1 MSETGDRPEFRVID
15 TGVRDGSLQ
24 IAFDQALVELRKAGA
39 VPDTVRFLRFPPTAL
54 IGRHQDLSR
63 ELKLDHCREAGIGV
77 VRRITGGGA
86 IYLDEGQ
93 LGWELVCD
101 RRRIG
106 VATLA
111 DMTARICTAAAAGL
125 STLGIAAEYRPPTD
139 IVVDGQKIC
148 GTGGYFDDDI
158 VMYQGTTLVD
168 LDLPAMMAAIN
179 VAAPKE
185 GAPPPSRVTTLR
197 ALLPDADL
205 SMPRLQAALIA
216 GFEAGLGIA
225 CTASEPGEAE
235 ESLAQRICD
244 AEIGTPDFIAGIDSP
259 GADASVR
266 HGECGP
272 VNAWLRVEGRRN
284 DRVREVL
291 FTGDFVM
298 VPPRLVMDLEGSL
311 RGTVSGEVAAH
322 ISAFFSDAPPQIA
335 TAPPEAFAGAVAAA
349 FSGA

>member
-1 MSETGDRPEFRVID
+1 MSDTADRPGFRVID
-15 TGVRDGSLQ
+15 TGVRDGCYQ
-24 IAFDQALVELRKAGA
+24 IAFDQALVELRKAGE

-63 ELKLDHCREAGIGV
+63 ELKLDHCRKAGIGI

-93 LGWELVCD
+93 LGWEIVCN

-106 VATLA
+106 VATLL
-111 DMTARICTAAAAGL
+111 DMTARICGAAAAGL

-139 IVVDGQKIC
+139 IVVEGQKIC

-185 GAPPPSRVTTLR
+185 GAPPPPRVTTLR

-205 SMPRLQAALIA
+205 SMERLQAALVA
-216 GFEAGLGIA
+216 GFEEGLGIA
-225 CTASEPGEAE
+225 CTPAEPGEAE
-235 ESLAQRICD
+235 LQLAQGICD
-244 AEIGTPDFIAGIDSP
+244 AEIGTAAFIEEIDDP
-259 GADASVR
+259 GADAAVR
-266 HGECGP
+266 HGENGP
-272 VNAWLRVEGRRN
+272 VSAWLRVEGRRN

-298 VPPRLVMDLEGSL
+298 VPPRLVMDLEGRL
-311 RGTVSGEVAAH
+311 RGAGSGEVAH
-322 ISAFFSDAPPQIA
+322 RVSAFFADAPPQIA
-335 TAPPEAFAGAVAAA
+335 TAPPEAFAGAVADA
-349 FSGA
+349 FSAE

>member
-1 MSETGDRPEFRVID
+1 MSASKSRPEFRVID
-15 TGVRDGSLQ
+15 TGVRDGCLQ
-24 IAFDQALVELRKAGA
+24 IAFDQALVELRKAGEI
-39 VPDTVRFLRFPPTAL
+39 PDTVRFLRFPPTAL

-63 ELKLDHCREAGIGV
+63 ELKLDHCRETGVGI

-93 LGWELVCD
+93 LGWEIVCD

-111 DMTARICTAAAAGL
+111 EMTARICTAAAAGL
-125 STLGIAAEYRPPTD
+125 SSLGIAAEYRPPTD
-139 IVVDGQKIC
+139 IVANGQKIC

-185 GAPPPSRVTTLR
+185 GAPPPRVTTLR

-205 SMPRLQAALIA
+205 SMERLQAALVA
-216 GFEAGLGIA
+216 GFEDGLGIA
-225 CTASEPGEAE
+225 CIASEPGAAE
-235 ESLAQRICD
+235 EALAQRICD
-244 AEIGTPDFIAGIDSP
+244 EEIGTAAFIGSIDDP

-266 HGECGP
+266 YGESGP
-272 VNAWLRVEGRRN
+272 VNAWLRVEGARN

-311 RGTVSGEVAAH
+311 RGARSDEVGDRV
-322 ISAFFSDAPPQIA
+322 SAFFANSPPQIA
-335 TAPPEAFAGAVAAA
+335 TAPPEAFAGAVDAA
-349 FSGA
+349 FAGA

>member
-1 MSETGDRPEFRVID
+1 MSDLADRPEFRVID
-15 TGVRDGSLQ
+15 TGVRDGCLQ
-24 IAFDQALVELRKAGA
+24 IAFDRALVELRKVGD

-63 ELKLDHCREAGIGV
+63 ELKLDHCRKAGVGI

-93 LGWELVCD
+93 LGWEIVCD

-125 STLGIAAEYRPPTD
+125 SSLGIAAEYRPPTD
-139 IVVDGQKIC
+139 IAVDGQKIC

-179 VAAPKE
+179 VAAPME
-185 GAPPPSRVTTLR
+185 GAPPPRVTTLR
-197 ALLPDADL
+197 TLLPDADL
-205 SMPRLQAALIA
+205 SMERLQAALVA
-216 GFEAGLGIA
+216 GFEEGLGIA

-235 ESLAQRICD
+235 ENLAQRLCD
-244 AEIGTPDFIAGIDSP
+244 EEIGTAAFIEEIDNP

-266 HGECGP
+266 HGESGP

-291 FTGDFVM
+291 FTGDFVL

-311 RGTVSGEVAAH
+311 RGAPAGDIAERVAA
-322 ISAFFSDAPPQIA
+322 FFANSPPQIA
-335 TAPPEAFAGAVAAA
+335 TAPPEAFAEAVAAA
-349 FSGA
+349 FAGA

>member
-1 MSETGDRPEFRVID
+1 MSETGDRPAFRVID
-15 TGVRDGSLQ
+15 TGVRDGCLQ
-24 IAFDQALVELRKAGA
+24 IAFDQALVELRKAGD

-63 ELKLDHCREAGIGV
+63 ELKLDHCRAADVGI

-185 GAPPPSRVTTLR
+185 GAPPPRVTTLR
-197 ALLPDADL
+197 ALLPPADL

-216 GFEAGLGIA
+216 GFEDGLGIA

-235 ESLAQRICD
+235 EALAQRICD
-244 AEIGTPDFIAGIDSP
+244 AEIGTPEFIAGIDSP
-259 GADASVR
+259 GADGSVR
-266 HGECGP
+266 HGESGS

-311 RGTVSGEVAAH
+311 RGAVSGEIAAR
-322 ISAFFSDAPPQIA
+322 IAAFFSDAPPQIA
-335 TAPPEAFAGAVAAA
+335 TAPPDAFAGAVAAA
-349 FSGA
+349 FAGA

>member
-1 MSETGDRPEFRVID
+1 MSDPADRPDFRVID
-15 TGVRDGSLQ
+15 TGVRDGCHQ
-24 IAFDQALVELRKAGA
+24 IAFDQALVELRKDGA

-63 ELKLDHCREAGIGV
+63 ELKLDRCREAAIGI

-93 LGWELVCD
+93 LGWEIVCD

-106 VATLA
+106 VATLLE
-111 DMTARICTAAAAGL
+111 MTARICTAAAAGL
-125 STLGIAAEYRPPTD
+125 SSLGIAAEYRPPTD

-148 GTGGYFDDDI
+148 GTGGYFDGDI

-168 LDLPAMMAAIN
+168 LDLPAMMAALN
-179 VAAPKE
+179 LAVPKK
-185 GAPPPSRVTTLR
+185 GAPPPRVTTLR

-205 SMPRLQAALIA
+205 SMARLQAALLA
-216 GFEAGLGIA
+216 GFEDGLGIA
-225 CTASEPGEAE
+225 CARSGPGEAE
-235 ESLAQRICD
+235 EFLAQRLCD
-244 AEIGTPDFIAGIDSP
+244 EEIGTWEFIAAIDDP

-266 HGECGP
+266 HGENGA
-272 VNAWLRVEGRRN
+272 VNAWLRVEGQRN

-311 RGTVSGEVAAH
+311 RGAASGDVVDRV
-322 ISAFFSDAPPQIA
+322 SAFFADSPPQIA
-335 TAPPEAFAGAVAAA
+335 TAPPEAFAGAINAA
-349 FSGA
+349 FAGA

>member
-15 TGVRDGSLQ
+15 TGVRDGCLQ
-24 IAFDQALVELRKAGA
+24 IAFDRALVELRKAGA

-63 ELKLDHCREAGIGV
+63 ELKLDHCRTAGIGI

-185 GAPPPSRVTTLR
+185 GAPPPPRVTTLR

-205 SMPRLQAALIA
+205 SMERLQAALVA
-216 GFEAGLGIA
+216 GFEDGLGIA
-225 CTASEPGEAE
+225 GTASAPGEAE
-235 ESLAQRICD
+235 ETLAQRICD
-244 AEIGTPDFIAGIDSP
+244 EEIGTAAFIEEIDNP

-266 HGECGP
+266 HGESGP

-311 RGTVSGEVAAH
+311 RGAPSGEIAERVT
-322 ISAFFSDAPPQIA
+322 AFFAASPPQIA
-335 TAPPEAFAGAVAAA
+335 TAPPDAFAGAVAAA
-349 FSGA
+349 FAGA

>member
-1 MSETGDRPEFRVID
+1 MSTAANRPEFRVID
-15 TGVRDGSLQ
+15 TGVRDGCLQ
-24 IAFDQALVELRKAGA
+24 IAFDRALVELRKAGDIS
-39 VPDTVRFLRFPPTAL
+39 DTVRFLRFPPTAL

-63 ELKLDHCREAGIGV
+63 ELKLDRCREAGVGI

-101 RRRIG
+101 RRKIG

-148 GTGGYFDDDI
+148 GTGGYFDGDI

-185 GAPPPSRVTTLR
+185 GAPPPRVTTLR

-205 SMPRLQAALIA
+205 SLERLQAALIA
-216 GFEAGLGIA
+216 GFEDGLGIS
-225 CTASEPGEAE
+225 CTASEPGAAE
-235 ESLAQRICD
+235 ETLAQRICD
-244 AEIGTPDFIAGIDSP
+244 EEIGTAAFIEEIDDP

-266 HGECGP
+266 HGESGA

-284 DRVREVL
+284 DRVRELL

-298 VPPRLVMDLEGSL
+298 VPPRLVMDLEGGL
-311 RGTVSGEVAAH
+311 RGAPADEIAARV
-322 ISAFFSDAPPQIA
+322 SAFFARRPPQIA
-335 TAPPEAFAGAVAAA
+335 TAPPEAFAGAVATAFAA
-349 FSGA
+349 A

>member
-1 MSETGDRPEFRVID
+1 MSDPADRPEFRAID
-15 TGVRDGSLQ
+15 TGVRDGCHQ
-24 IAFDQALVELRKAGA
+24 IAFDQALVELRKNGA

-63 ELKLDHCREAGIGV
+63 ELKLDYCRATGIGI

-93 LGWELVCD
+93 LGWEIVCD

-106 VATLA
+106 AATLPE
-111 DMTARICTAAAAGL
+111 MTARICTAAAAGL
-125 STLGIAAEYRPPTD
+125 SSLGIAAEYRPPTD
-139 IVVDGQKIC
+139 IVVDGRKIC
-148 GTGGYFDDDI
+148 GTGGYFDGDI

-168 LDLPAMMAAIN
+168 LDLPAMMAALN
-179 VAAPKE
+179 LAVPKK
-185 GAPPPSRVTTLR
+185 GAPPPRVTTLR

-205 SMPRLQAALIA
+205 SMARLQAALLA
-216 GFEAGLGIA
+216 GFEDGLGIA
-225 CTASEPGEAE
+225 CARSGPGEAE
-235 ESLAQRICD
+235 EFLAQRLCD
-244 AEIGTPDFIAGIDSP
+244 EEIGTWEFIAAIDDP

-266 HGECGP
+266 HGENGA
-272 VNAWLRVEGRRN
+272 VNAWLRIEGQRN

-311 RGTVSGEVAAH
+311 RGAASGDVVDRV
-322 ISAFFSDAPPQIA
+322 SAFFADSPPQIA

-349 FSGA
+349 LAGA

>member
-1 MSETGDRPEFRVID
+1 MSEAAHPPEFRVID
-15 TGVRDGSLQ
+15 TGVRDGCLQ
-24 IAFDQALVELRKAGA
+24 IAFDQALVELRKAGDI
-39 VPDTVRFLRFPPTAL
+39 PDTVRFLRFPPTAL

-63 ELKLDHCREAGIGV
+63 ELKLDHCRAAGVGV

-93 LGWELVCD
+93 LGWEIVCD
-101 RRRIG
+101 RRKIG

-125 STLGIAAEYRPPTD
+125 ATLGIAAEYRPPTD

-148 GTGGYFDDDI
+148 GTGGYFDDNI

-185 GAPPPSRVTTLR
+185 GAPPPRVTTLR
-197 ALLPDADL
+197 TLLPDADL
-205 SMPRLQAALIA
+205 SMERLKAALVT
-216 GFEAGLGIA
+216 GFEEGLEIA

-235 ESLAQRICD
+235 ENLAQRICD
-244 AEIGTPDFIAGIDSP
+244 QEIGTADFIAGIDDP
-259 GADASVR
+259 GADSSVR
-266 HGECGP
+266 HGGSGP

-311 RGTVSGEVAAH
+311 RGAGAGEAADRVA
-322 ISAFFSDAPPQIA
+322 SFFAASPPQIA

-349 FSGA
+349 FASA

>member
-1 MSETGDRPEFRVID
+1 MSDPADRPGFRIID
-15 TGVRDGSLQ
+15 TGVRDGCHQ
-24 IAFDQALVELRKAGA
+24 IAFDQALVELRKDGA

-63 ELKLDHCREAGIGV
+63 ELKLDHCREAGIGI

-93 LGWELVCD
+93 LGWEIVCD

-106 VATLA
+106 AATLPE
-111 DMTARICTAAAAGL
+111 MTARICTAAAAGL
-125 STLGIAAEYRPPTD
+125 SSLGIAAEYRPPTD

-148 GTGGYFDDDI
+148 GTGGYFDGDI

-179 VAAPKE
+179 VATPKE
-185 GAPPPSRVTTLR
+185 GAPPPTRVTTLR

-205 SMPRLQAALIA
+205 SIGRLQAALVA
-216 GFEAGLGIA
+216 GFEQGLGIA
-225 CTASEPGEAE
+225 CTPSQPDDAE
-235 ESLAQRICD
+235 EILAQRLCD
-244 AEIGTPDFIAGIDSP
+244 EEFGTEAFISEIDDP
-259 GADASVR
+259 GADASVH
-266 HGECGP
+266 HGESGA
-272 VNAWLRVEGRRN
+272 VNAWLRVEGRSN

-291 FTGDFVM
+291 FTGDFVV

-311 RGTVSGEVAAH
+311 RGASSRDASDRVSAH
-322 ISAFFSDAPPQIA
+322 FAETPPQIT
-335 TAPPEAFAGAVAAA
+335 TAPPDAFAGAIAAA
-349 FSGA
+349 FASA

>member
-1 MSETGDRPEFRVID
+1 MSAAADRPGFRVID
-15 TGVRDGSLQ
+15 TGVRDGCTQ
-24 IAFDQALVELRKAGA
+24 IAFDQALVELRKAGD

-63 ELKLDHCREAGIGV
+63 ELKLDHCREAGIGI

-93 LGWELVCD
+93 LGWEIVCD
-101 RRRIG
+101 RRKIG
-106 VATLA
+106 VATLPE
-111 DMTARICTAAAAGL
+111 MTARICTAAAAGL
-125 STLGIAAEYRPPTD
+125 SSLGIAAEYRPPTD

-148 GTGGYFDDDI
+148 GTGGYFDGDI

-185 GAPPPSRVTTLR
+185 GAPPSPRVTTLR
-197 ALLPDADL
+197 VLLPDADL
-205 SMPRLQAALIA
+205 SIERLQAALVA
-216 GFEAGLGIA
+216 GFEEGLGIA
-225 CTASEPGEAE
+225 CARVETGEAE
-235 ESLAQRICD
+235 ERLARRICD
-244 AEIGTPDFIAGIDSP
+244 EEIDTAEFIGGIDDP

-266 HGECGP
+266 HGESGL

-311 RGTVSGEVAAH
+311 RGAPSGEIAERV
-322 ISAFFSDAPPQIA
+322 SAFFADAPPQIA
-335 TAPPEAFAGAVAAA
+335 TAPPDAFAGAVAGA
-349 FSGA
+349 FARA

>member
-1 MSETGDRPEFRVID
+1 MNESAARPEFRVID
-15 TGVRDGSLQ
+15 TGVRDGCYQ
-24 IAFDQALVELRKAGA
+24 IAFDRALVELRKAGA

-63 ELKLDHCREAGIGV
+63 ELKLDHCRKAGIGI

-93 LGWELVCD
+93 LGWEIVCD

-125 STLGIAAEYRPPTD
+125 SRLGIAAEYRPPND

-168 LDLPAMMAAIN
+168 LDLPAMMAVIN

-185 GAPPPSRVTTLR
+185 GAPPPRVTTLR
-197 ALLPDADL
+197 ALLPEADL
-205 SMPRLQAALIA
+205 SMERLQAALVA
-216 GFEAGLGIA
+216 GFEDGLGISCA
-225 CTASEPGEAE
+225 ASKPGAAE
-235 ESLAQRICD
+235 KALAQRLCD
-244 AEIGTPDFIAGIDSP
+244 EEIGTAAFVEEIDDP

-266 HGECGP
+266 HGESGP

-291 FTGDFVM
+291 FTGDFIV
-298 VPPRLVMDLEGSL
+298 VPPRLVMDLEGWL
-311 RGTVSGEVAAH
+311 RGVASGEVEGTVS
-322 ISAFFSDAPPQIA
+322 AFFAKSPPQIA
-335 TAPPEAFAGAVAAA
+335 TAPPEAFAGAAVAAFA
-349 FSGA
+349 GA

>member
-1 MSETGDRPEFRVID
+1 MSTAANRPEFRVID
-15 TGVRDGSLQ
+15 TGVRDGCLQ
-24 IAFDQALVELRKAGA
+24 IAFDRALVELRKAGDIS
-39 VPDTVRFLRFPPTAL
+39 DTVRFLRFPPTAL

-63 ELKLDHCREAGIGV
+63 ELKLDHCREAGVGI

-101 RRRIG
+101 RRKIG

-148 GTGGYFDDDI
+148 GTGGYFDGDI

-185 GAPPPSRVTTLR
+185 GAPPPPRVTTLR

-205 SMPRLQAALIA
+205 SLERLQAALVA
-216 GFEAGLGIA
+216 GFEDGLGIA
-225 CTASEPGEAE
+225 CTASEPGAAE
-235 ESLAQRICD
+235 ETLAQRICD
-244 AEIGTPDFIAGIDSP
+244 GEIGTAAFIEEIDDP

-266 HGECGP
+266 HGESGA

-284 DRVREVL
+284 DRVRELL

-311 RGTVSGEVAAH
+311 RGASSGEIAERV
-322 ISAFFSDAPPQIA
+322 SAFFARTPPQIA

-349 FSGA
+349 FAAA